1 MKKQFKKMTALL
13 MAAVMGLSLA
23 ACSPKAAQDQTQ
35 SQPQTTQAQPAETQT
50 TQAQTEGQPTSAAE
64 ENKAAFPVTLTDH
77 AGRTVTIESQPEKIV
92 SGYYITTSLLIALGL
107 KDKTVGIEAKAKSR
121 PIYALS
127 APEFLDLPDVG
138 SAKEFNLEACAAL
151 EPDLVIVPMK
161 LKDSAQAM
169 EELGLKVLLVNP
181 EDEALLEET
190 IDMVGQATGTREA
203 AKKLID
209 YTQDTLKKLQDTL
222 KDAGQP
228 KVYLGGNSSF
238 LSTAGASMYQNTLIV
253 NGGGANAAAELEDT
267 YWAEV
272 SYEQI
277 LAWNPEV
284 IVVVPGA
291 QYTVEDVLKDPQ
303 LAEVTAVKEKA
314 VYQMPASFEAWDSPV
329 PSAVLG
335 SLWMA
340 AILHGDVYSFD
351 TFKTDAAD
359 FYKTFYGIDIDTS
372 LLTK

>member
-1 MKKQFKKMTALL
+1 MKKQFKKMTAIL

-23 ACSPKAAQDQTQ
+23 ACSPKAETSQTQ
-35 SQPQTTQAQPAETQT
+35 SQPQTTQAETTTVSATEAQT
-50 TQAQTEGQPTSAAE
+50 TAEASASAE
-64 ENKAAFPVTLTDH
+64 ENKAEFPVTVTDH

-121 PIYALS
+121 PIYSLS
-127 APEFLDLPDVG
+127 APEFLELPDVG

-181 EDEALLEET
+181 EDESLLEET
-190 IDMVGQATGTREA
+190 INMVGQATGTQES
-203 AKKLID
+203 AKKLIT
-209 YTQDTLKKLQDTL
+209 YTQDSQKKLQDML
-222 KDAGQP
+222 KDVEKP
-228 KVYLGGNSSF
+228 IVYLGGNSSF
-238 LSTAGASMYQNTLIV
+238 LSTAGAKMYQNTLID
-253 NGGGANAAAELEDT
+253 NGGGINAAADLEDT

-291 QYTVEDVLKDPQ
+291 QYTVEDVLNDPQ
-303 LAEVTAVKEKA
+303 LAEVSAVKEKA

-329 PSAVLG
+329 PSGALG

-340 AILHGDVYSFD
+340 ATLHDDIYSFD
-351 TFKTDAAD
+351 TFKADAAD

-372 LLTK
+372 LLTN